1 MRDFIFIGVFIL
13 LMLQSCS
20 EKEQMEGAVARVNDR
35 YLTEEDL
42 QSLMPENLTPQDS
55 ILFRNNYINTW
66 ATRELLYDKALINV
80 RSEDDEIET
89 LVEDYRRELLIDRYK
104 RALLQQD
111 LDTVVT
117 EADLDE
123 YYEKNKNV
131 YRLNEDLLQLK
142 LIHFAS
148 EINERKEIEKL
159 FRSKDPEDAE
169 ALEERELEFFA
180 LSLNDSM
187 WVSKTQ
193 AETRLPVLKE
203 EETLKKGQFI
213 KKEDSL
219 GVYLVAIKDVL
230 HRNDVAPKSYVT
242 PTIRQMILH
251 NRKLEL
257 INEIEKT
264 LVMDA
269 INNKQFEQYENED

>member
-1 MRDFIFIGVFIL
+1 MRDFVFIGVLIAL
-13 LMLQSCS
+13 ILQSCS
-20 EKEQMEGAVARVNDR
+20 DKEQVEGAVARVNDR
-35 YLTEEDL
+35 YLMEEDL
-42 QSLMPENLTPQDS
+42 QSVMPKNQTPQDS
-55 ILFRNNYINTW
+55 VLFRNNYIKTW
-66 ATRELLYDKALINV
+66 ATRELLYDKAMISV
-80 RSEDDEIET
+80 RSEDDEINN
-89 LVEDYRRELLIDRYK
+89 LVEDYRRELLIERYK
-104 RALLQQD
+104 RAVLQQE

-117 EADLDE
+117 EENLDE
-123 YYEKNKNV
+123 YYENNKNV

-148 EINERKEIEKL
+148 DLNERKEIEKL
-159 FRSKDPEDAE
+159 FRSNDPEDAE
-169 ALEERELEFFA
+169 VLEERELEFFA

-187 WVSKTQ
+187 WVSKTRV
-193 AETRLPVLKE
+193 ESRLPLLKE
-203 EETLKKGQFI
+203 ENSLKKGQFI

-230 HRNDVAPKSYVT
+230 HRNDVAPKSYVI

-257 INEIEKT
+257 MNEIEKT